1 MGRWEKGLAKR
12 PAPSLFSGSYARGV
26 LRVGVFVVP
35 GAEPVGG
42 AVEVALAA
50 ERAGVD
56 LVTVQDHPYQSRFD
70 ETWTLLT
77 WMAARTERVTVLPNV
92 ANLPLRPPAVLA
104 KAAATLDRLSG
115 GRVELGL
122 GAGGF
127 WDAIAA
133 MGGPRRTPGEAL
145 AALRESIAVIRSMWS
160 AERSVKV
167 PGETYGLSGV
177 HPGPPPAHDIGIWL
191 GVYGPRALALLGE
204 VADGW
209 SVSTGRVDPSD
220 LAGMHAR
227 IDEAAAA
234 AGRDPGAITRMANVD
249 ADITDPDTG
258 SRLAD
263 WARENRF
270 DVVDLPVPP
279 DPDLV
284 ERHLSRI
291 VGQVRAGAG

>member
-1 MGRWEKGLAKR
+1 VKIA
-12 PAPSLFSGSYARGV
+12 
-26 LRVGVFVVP
+26 VFVVP

-42 AVEVALAA
+42 AVEVARAA

-56 LVTVQDHPYQSRFD
+56 LVTVQDHPYQRRFD

-77 WMAARTERVTVLPNV
+77 WMAARTERVTLLPNV
-92 ANLPLRPPAVLA
+92 TSLPLRQPAVLA

-122 GAGGF
+122 GAGAF

-145 AALRESIAVIRSMWS
+145 QALREAVAVIRAMWS
-160 AERSVKV
+160 GERAVTV
-167 PGETYGLSGV
+167 PGTAYRLAGV

-209 SVSTGRVDPSD
+209 SMSVGRVGEAE
-220 LAGMHAR
+220 LRAMHER
-227 IDEAAAA
+227 IDEAAVA
-234 AGRDPGAITRMANVD
+234 AGRDPAAITRMANVD
-249 ADITDPDTG
+249 ADLTEPDLG
-258 SRLAD
+258 SRLAG
-263 WARENRF
+263 WAREHRF

-279 DPDLV
+279 DPELV
-284 ERHLSRI
+284 ERHHGRF
-291 VGQVRAGAG
+291 VEQVRAG